1 MARPDDSK
9 SRNAEYGSVR
19 LSNKLFE
26 ELSAFIHGEVGI
38 KITPVKKV
46 MLEGRLQKR
55 LRKLG
60 MKSFEEYCTYLF
72 SDEGRSGELTD
83 MIDEVTTNK
92 TDFFREPG
100 HFSLL
105 TSRVLPALVRTER
118 YTAVNKLTIWSAGCS
133 SGEEPYTI
141 AMVVKNFTD
150 VTGVPAIPL
159 QIVATDISRRVLEKG
174 QRAIYEEEKVIPVP
188 PDIKKKYLL
197 RSKNPGTGLVRI
209 APEVRSCVS
218 FRRLNFMDSDFG
230 FRERIDVIFCRNV
243 IIYFDK
249 VIQEKLLN
257 KFCKCMKPGGYIFMG
272 HSETLFGMDLPL
284 EQVAPRT
291 GKGHR
296 RKVCGGIPGVRPLSQ
311 RSISHR
317 FS

>member
-1 MARPDDSK
+1 MTAQPAGSK
-9 SRNAEYGSVR
+9 DHVADYCSLK

-26 ELSAFIHGEVGI
+26 QLSGFIHSEVGI

-60 MKSFEEYCTYLF
+60 MRSFEDYCEYLF
-72 SDEGRSGELTD
+72 SDEGRSGELIN

-92 TDFFREPG
+92 TDFFREPV
-100 HFSLL
+100 HFDFL
-105 TSRVLPALVRTER
+105 TSRVLPTLMKGEKVSA
-118 YTAVNKLTIWSAGCS
+118 ANKLTIWSAGCS

-141 AMVVKNFTD
+141 AMVVKNFMD
-150 VTGVPAIPL
+150 ADGVQPIPF
-159 QIVATDISRRVLEKG
+159 QVIATDISRRVLEKG
-174 QRAIYEEEKVIPVP
+174 QRAIYEEEKVVPVP
-188 PDIKKKYLL
+188 AEIRRKFLL

-209 APEVRSCVS
+209 APEIRSCVS
-218 FRRLNFMDSDFG
+218 FRRLNFMDGDFG
-230 FRERIDVIFCRNV
+230 FREKIDVIFCRNV

-257 KFCKCMKPGGYIFMG
+257 KFCQCMKPGGYIFMG

-284 EQVAPRT
+284 EQAAPT
-291 GKGHR
+291 VYR
-296 RKVCGGIPGVRPLSQ
+296 RIQVGVGRK
-311 RSISHR
+311 
-317 FS
+317 

>member
-1 MARPDDSK
+1 MTAHPARPGDH
-9 SRNAEYGSVR
+9 ATEYGSVR

-26 ELSAFIHGEVGI
+26 QLSGFIHSEVGI

-60 MKSFEEYCTYLF
+60 MRSFEDYCEHLF
-72 SDEGRSGELTD
+72 SDEGRSGELVN

-92 TDFFREPG
+92 TDFFREPV
-100 HFSLL
+100 HFDFL
-105 TSRVLPALVRTER
+105 TSRVLPALMKGGKVS
-118 YTAVNKLTIWSAGCS
+118 AANKLTIWSAGCS

-141 AMVVKNFTD
+141 AMVVKDFMD
-150 VTGVPAIPL
+150 ADGVQPIPF
-159 QIVATDISRRVLEKG
+159 QVIATDISRRVLEKG
-174 QRAIYEEEKVIPVP
+174 QRAIYEEEKVVPVP
-188 PDIKKKYLL
+188 AEIKRKFLL

-209 APEVRSCVS
+209 APEIRSCVS
-218 FRRLNFMDSDFG
+218 FRRLNFMDGDFG
-230 FRERIDVIFCRNV
+230 FREKIDVIFCRNV

-272 HSETLFGMDLPL
+272 HSETLFGMDLPF
-284 EQVAPRT
+284 EQAAPT
-291 GKGHR
+291 VY
-296 RKVCGGIPGVRPLSQ
+296 RKIQVGMGRK
-311 RSISHR
+311 
-317 FS
+317 